1 MLNKYN
7 GMRFEEDITNKW
19 RSILPHEHTIRIPE
33 EKAIVDLM
41 LGILAIQKQ
50 ELEDYALDM
59 KGRGQTVNRINSVTN
74 SLLELSDSMALSTN
88 VNTNLPSQMTLKMKN
103 RGRKL

>member
-1 MLNKYN
+1 
-7 GMRFEEDITNKW
+7 MRGKKST
-19 RSILPHEHTIRIPE
+19 LLTTLTI
-33 EKAIVDLM
+33 IVTIISLVSCFGV
-41 LGILAIQKQ
+41 LGISNSVQGISIQKQ
-50 ELEDYALDM
+50 DLDVYALDM
-59 KGRGQTVNRINSVTN
+59 KGRGQTLDRINGVTN